1 MQQYW
6 INQDGVQAGP
16 VTIEQM
22 EKMSITGKAYVW
34 RSGLEDWVKITELP
48 ELAGVWQSP
57 TQNVPPVPPVPPVD
71 QATPPAIPV
80 AEPATEE
87 PQPVA
92 EAEPE
97 AEPTAD
103 LEPEQTAEPA
113 TDAGDNDAQTVPL
126 PPEIPQEYSSYQP
139 QPAGS
144 QEFEE
149 CPPSNLV
156 WAIISAL
163 LCQPLGIIAIILSV
177 MVKNNY
183 RDGNIK
189 RAKQFSEWSAWC
201 CILAI
206 TFGVAS
212 CLILPLE
219 FLL

>member
-48 ELAGVWQSP
+48 ELAEVWQSP
-57 TQNVPPVPPVPPVD
+57 TQNVPPVPPVA
-71 QATPPAIPV
+71 QATPPAIPIE
-80 AEPATEE
+80 EPATEE
-87 PQPVA
+87 HQP

-97 AEPTAD
+97 PTANS
-103 LEPEQTAEPA
+103 ETEQTGEDF
-113 TDAGDNDAQTVPL
+113 TDTSSNDQQAMPQ
-126 PPEIPQEYSSYQP
+126 PPEIPQDYSYCSQP
-139 QPAGS
+139 QQADG
-144 QEFEE
+144 QEAAE
-149 CPPSNLV
+149 CPPSNLA
-156 WAIISAL
+156 WAIISIL
-163 LCQPLGIIAIILSV
+163 FCQPLGIIAVILSV

-189 RAKQFSEWSAWC
+189 RASKFSEWSAWC

-206 TFGVAS
+206 TLGVAS

>member
-16 VTIEQM
+16 VTVEQM

-57 TQNVPPVPPVPPVD
+57 TQNVPPVPPVT

-80 AEPATEE
+80 EEPAAEE
-87 PQPVA
+87 PQP

-97 AEPTAD
+97 PTANCEAEPTSEDFA
-103 LEPEQTAEPA
+103 
-113 TDAGDNDAQTVPL
+113 DAGCDSQQAMPQ
-126 PPEIPQEYSSYQP
+126 PPEIPQGYGCQP
-139 QPAGS
+139 QQADEEAP
-144 QEFEE
+144 E

-156 WAIISAL
+156 WAIISIL
-163 LCQPLGIIAIILSV
+163 FCQPLGIIAVILSV

-189 RAKQFSEWSAWC
+189 RASKFSEWSAWC

-206 TFGVAS
+206 TLGVAS